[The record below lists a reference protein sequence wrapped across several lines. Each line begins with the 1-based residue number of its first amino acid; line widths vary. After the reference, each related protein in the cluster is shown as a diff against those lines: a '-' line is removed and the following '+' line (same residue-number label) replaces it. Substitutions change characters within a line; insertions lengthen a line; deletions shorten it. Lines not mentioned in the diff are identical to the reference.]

1 MCVARLATR
10 MRYRRCAL
18 LLVIVHVCCGTRH
31 GSFAVLLK
39 SCKSYST
46 TRLPALMQAWGRQL
60 GDLLLM
66 ATDHAEPE
74 TLRALGLRDEQVVV
88 VPDLLARADSS
99 EDRFERLE
107 GRGLLTAADADC
119 GRVPYRQ
126 LEECFTACS
135 ALPSCVAFVDN
146 YQAQPPFCRCTT
158 RVGTMSDMPGEMTI
172 YLKESAFDRVELH
185 GPLPPREQPH
195 VPEWRGGP
203 AVAEPHELP
212 SLTRRTAG
220 LLQAGHRR
228 LRHRVDWYVV
238 LDDDTFLRVDVLR
251 GLLAQLDPGRPLM
264 IGSPVD
270 SSPFLRPADIE
281 VHGMSRHCGGGSA
294 WVMSRALMDTLV
306 PRLDSCLEARHTR
319 RWWYHDE
326 VEIGRAR
333 AAWAQRTVQAV
344 EVPVRY
350 HPRDRLT

>member
-1 MCVARLATR
+1 
-10 MRYRRCAL
+10 
-18 LLVIVHVCCGTRH
+18 
-31 GSFAVLLK
+31 
-39 SCKSYST
+39 
-46 TRLPALMQAWGRQL
+46 MQAWGRQL

-172 YLKESAFDRVELH
+172 YLKESAFDRVELR

-212 SLTRRTAG
+212 SLTLGGQLGCCRQVTAG
-220 LLQAGHRR
+220 CVIAWTGTSCWTMTPFYASTCCVDCWPSSTQAGR
-228 LRHRVDWYVV
+228 
-238 LDDDTFLRVDVLR
+238 
-251 GLLAQLDPGRPLM
+251 
-264 IGSPVD
+264 S
-270 SSPFLRPADIE
+270 
-281 VHGMSRHCGGGSA
+281 
-294 WVMSRALMDTLV
+294 
-306 PRLDSCLEARHTR
+306 
-319 RWWYHDE
+319 
-326 VEIGRAR
+326 
-333 AAWAQRTVQAV
+333 
-344 EVPVRY
+344 
-350 HPRDRLT
+350 